1 MLFPTIFFLFV
12 AVPIIE
18 IFVLIKVGSSIGALA
33 TIGIV
38 ILTAIIGTW
47 MLRAQGLSTL
57 NKARLRL
64 SGGQIPAFELMEGMA
79 LGVGGALLLT
89 PGFVTDTIGF
99 FCLIPFTRRLLI
111 NALSKRVSIGAGG
124 FTTGSSQNHG
134 SSSQY
139 GSGTTGSG
147 TAGSTT
153 GTSST
158 GTRQSKIDGDVIE
171 GEYTRKE

>member
-1 MLFPTIFFLFV
+1 MLFPSIFFLFV

-38 ILTAIIGTW
+38 ILTALIGTW

-99 FCLIPFTRRLLI
+99 ICLIPFTRKLLI
-111 NALSKRVSIGAGG
+111 NALSKRVSIGGGG
-124 FTTGSSQNHG
+124 FSGGFSSG
-134 SSSQY
+134 PSQQQ
-139 GSGTTGSG
+139 GAPSQERP
-147 TAGSTT
+147 AADSTSTRT
-153 GTSST
+153 GT
-158 GTRQSKIDGDVIE
+158 TRQSKIDGDVIE

>member
-1 MLFPTIFFLFV
+1 MLFPSIFFLFV

-89 PGFVTDTIGF
+89 PGFVTDAIGF
-99 FCLIPFTRRLLI
+99 FCLIPFTRKLLI
-111 NALSKRVSIGAGG
+111 NALSKRVSIGAGA
-124 FTTGSSQNHG
+124 FTTGSSQSH
-134 SSSQY
+134 SSTSQ
-139 GSGTTGSG
+139 
-147 TAGSTT
+147 AESTT
-153 GTSST
+153 QTSST
-158 GTRQSKIDGDVIE
+158 GSTRQSKIDGDVIE

>member
-1 MLFPTIFFLFV
+1 M
-12 AVPIIE
+12 
-18 IFVLIKVGSSIGALA
+18 GSEMCIRDS
-33 TIGIV
+33 
-38 ILTAIIGTW
+38 
-47 MLRAQGLSTL
+47 

-99 FCLIPFTRRLLI
+99 FCLMPFTRRLLI

-124 FTTGSSQNHG
+124 FTTGSSQNYG
-134 SSSQY
+134 SSSH
-139 GSGTTGSG
+139 SGSG
-147 TAGSTT
+147 TAGSGSTT

-158 GTRQSKIDGDVIE
+158 GTGPSKIDGDVIE

>member
-57 NKARLRL
+57 NKA
-64 SGGQIPAFELMEGMA
+64 FK
-79 LGVGGALLLT
+79 V
-89 PGFVTDTIGF
+89 V
-99 FCLIPFTRRLLI
+99 RR
-111 NALSKRVSIGAGG
+111 ADSR
-124 FTTGSSQNHG
+124 F
-134 SSSQY
+134 
-139 GSGTTGSG
+139 
-147 TAGSTT
+147 
-153 GTSST
+153 
-158 GTRQSKIDGDVIE
+158 
-171 GEYTRKE
+171 